1 VFSGIVQVRGRVVES
16 RPTAA
21 GTRLVIEPDGW
32 DHRPAP
38 GESICVSGVCLTV
51 AADPGANG
59 RLAFDVV
66 PETLA
71 KTTLGSLRAGGRVNL
86 ERSVRAMDL
95 MSGHLVQ
102 GHVDGVGT
110 VEAVTDGSER
120 RVRVALPTALMEY
133 MVPKGSVAIDGVSLT
148 LAAVDPRAGA
158 VEVAL
163 IPTTLELTTLGDL
176 KPGGRVNIE
185 ADIIAKTV
193 VHWLRQRQANRAD

>member
-1 VFSGIVQVRGRVVES
+1 MFSGIVQARGRVVES
-16 RPTAA
+16 RPTAT

-32 DHRPAP
+32 NHRPEP
-38 GESICVSGVCLTV
+38 GESVCVSGVCLTL
-51 AADPGANG
+51 AAERGADG

-71 KTTLGSLRAGGRVNL
+71 KTTLGSLRPGSQVNL
-86 ERSVRAMDL
+86 ERSLRAMDL

-110 VEAVTDGSER
+110 VESVSGGTER
-120 RVRVALPTALMEY
+120 RVRVAPPAALMEC

-148 LAAVDPRAGA
+148 LASVDPRAGA
-158 VEVAL
+158 IEVAL

-176 KPGGRVNIE
+176 KAGGRVNIE
-185 ADIIAKTV
+185 ADVVAKTI
-193 VHWLRQRQANRAD
+193 VHWLRNRADGAD